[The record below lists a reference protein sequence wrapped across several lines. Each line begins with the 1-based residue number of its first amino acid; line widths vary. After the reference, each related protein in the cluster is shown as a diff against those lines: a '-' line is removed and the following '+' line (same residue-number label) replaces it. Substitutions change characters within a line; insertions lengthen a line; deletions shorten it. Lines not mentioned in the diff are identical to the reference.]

1 MVSHWGRRSGTW
13 SRGLGEVCT
22 QLLLPALPSALLQT
36 ITESQLGLTGSWVGA
51 GSLHAGPSLGWAPGC
66 FEGGVQAPEPSL
78 ARADHGT
85 RALFTFLQQW
95 ERRAPEKPPK

>member
-1 MVSHWGRRSGTW
+1 M
-13 SRGLGEVCT
+13 L
-22 QLLLPALPSALLQT
+22 
-36 ITESQLGLTGSWVGA
+36 
-51 GSLHAGPSLGWAPGC
+51 GPSLGWAPGC